1 MKLILIAF
9 ILGAVLDC
17 SGDDELD
24 CSTVLCA
31 GSPSILLQISD
42 VDTGDRYFQNMDIST
57 APEGLSLTFV
67 SDNTELLYGQ
77 NFTINELG
85 ELIIFQY
92 LEDVD
97 ISLENEFSTVIT
109 AESVTTDTD
118 DCCPTIDLENIQLS
132 DGNFTVEADNFSYT
146 IALSI

>member
-42 VDTGDRYFQNMDIST
+42 VDTGDRYFENIDVSVV
-57 APEGLSLTFV
+57 PEGLTVTLVNDDTQL
-67 SDNTELLYGQ
+67 EYGQ
-77 NFTINELG
+77 NFAINEQG
-85 ELIIFQY
+85 ELILFQY
-92 LEDVD
+92 LGDVL
-97 ISLENEFSTVIT
+97 IIFENEFSTVLT
-109 AESVTTDTD
+109 AEVTSLDTD
-118 DCCPTIDLENIQLS
+118 DCCPTIDLENFQLS
-132 DGNFTVEADNFSYT
+132 DGSFTIEEGNFSYT